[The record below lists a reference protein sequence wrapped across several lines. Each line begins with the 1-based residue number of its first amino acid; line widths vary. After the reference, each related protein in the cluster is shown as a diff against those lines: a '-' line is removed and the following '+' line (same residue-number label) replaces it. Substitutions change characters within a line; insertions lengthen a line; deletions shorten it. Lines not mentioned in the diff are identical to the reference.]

1 MAPYMADSPAIAV
14 TTLRELALAP
24 KLLVQCMP
32 KAAACIALPVHPNTV
47 RGSGPWSLWL
57 GPAEWLVYADSGA
70 ADSLGRTLELP
81 ASHLATDVSSGL
93 TALELA
99 GPGAAEVLTAGCGLD
114 IAGTA
119 LPANSCAQTHYHHV
133 SIILH
138 HPEGDDR
145 WRLFVDRS
153 LARYLRDSLSSQ
165 HEIRHL

>member
-1 MAPYMADSPAIAV
+1 MADSPAIAA

-32 KAAACIALPVHPNTV
+32 KAAACSALPVHPNSV

-57 GPAEWLVYADSGA
+57 GPEEWLVYGDSGA

-81 ASHLATDVSSGL
+81 ASHLTTDVSSGL

-119 LPANSCAQTHYHHV
+119 LAANRCAQTHYHHV

-138 HPEGDDR
+138 RPAGDNR
-145 WRLFVDRS
+145 WRLFADRS
-153 LARYLRDSLSSQ
+153 LGRYLRDSLGSQ

>member
-1 MAPYMADSPAIAV
+1 MANSPAIAA

-32 KAAACIALPVHPNTV
+32 KATACAALPVHPNTV

-57 GPAEWLVYADSGA
+57 GPEEWLVYADGGA
-70 ADSLGRTLELP
+70 ADSLERILELP
-81 ASHLATDVSSGL
+81 ASHLATDISSGL

-99 GPGAAEVLTAGCGLD
+99 GPGAVEVLTAGCGLD
-114 IAGTA
+114 LAGTA
-119 LPANSCAQTHYHHV
+119 LCANSCAQTHYHHV

-138 HPEGDDR
+138 HPDGDDR

-153 LARYLRDSLSSQ
+153 LARYLRDSLGSQ

>member
-1 MAPYMADSPAIAV
+1 MTDIPAMAA
-14 TTLRELALAP
+14 TTLKELAFAP
-24 KLLVQCMP
+24 KLLVQCRP
-32 KAAACIALPVHPNTV
+32 KAAACIALPVNPNTV
-47 RGSGPWSLWL
+47 CGSGPWSLWL
-57 GPAEWLVYADSGA
+57 GPQEWLVYADSGA
-70 ADSLGRTLELP
+70 ADSLSRTLELP

-99 GPGAAEVLTAGCGLD
+99 GPGAGEVLTAGCGLD

-119 LPANSCAQTHYHHV
+119 LCANSCAQTHYHHV

-153 LARYLRDSLSSQ
+153 LTRYLRDSLSSQ